1 MNLISN
7 IKEYTVS
14 ELNSSIKNI
23 IEKNFNLIKVR
34 GEISQT
40 NKHSSGHIYFTLKD
54 GNSSI
59 SSICWRSTVPRL
71 NIKIED
77 GISVIVKGRITTY
90 EIQSKYQIIIDQV
103 DYEGEGELLKILEKR
118 KKKLSLLGYFDN
130 KNKKLIPTIPS
141 RIGVITS
148 ETGAVIKDIIHR
160 VSERF
165 PLELLI
171 YPANVQGE
179 KSLKDLIDGI
189 NYFNNTLSTPDL
201 IIIARGGGSLEDL
214 MSFNEEE
221 LVKKISESKIP
232 IISAV
237 GHETDFTLCDLVADL
252 RAPTPT
258 AAAEIAVPDRKDLF
272 FKIKSS
278 YTLMSNILLKKIG
291 EKKLNLEVFTNKFPN
306 ITNLINNKYQSLDY
320 FEEKI
325 KDSLNIILKNSKL
338 KFFSKV
344 EKINKRILYQR
355 IEFLYEK
362 INTLNK
368 GIKIQLKNFIQSKK
382 TLITSSNRQLALLSY
397 KNILRRGF
405 SVITYNQELIKD
417 ENKINKGEIFE
428 VEFYKSKLK
437 AKKL

>member
-14 ELNSSIKNI
+14 ELNFSIKNI

-54 GNSSI
+54 GNSLI

-90 EIQSKYQIIIDQV
+90 ELQSKYQIIIDQV
-103 DYEGEGELLKILEKR
+103 DYEGEGALLKLLEQR

-130 KNKKLIPTIPS
+130 KNKKLMPKFPS

-165 PLELLI
+165 PLELVL

-221 LVKKISESKIP
+221 LVKKISDSKIP
-232 IISAV
+232 IVSAV

-272 FKIKSS
+272 YKVNSS
-278 YTLMSNILLKKIG
+278 STLMSNVLLKKIG

-306 ITNLINNKYQSLDY
+306 ISNLINNKYQNLDY

-325 KDSLNIILKNSKL
+325 KDSLNIVLKNSKI

-362 INTLNK
+362 INSLNK
-368 GIKIQLKNFIQSKK
+368 GIRIQLKNFIQSKK

-405 SVITYNQELIKD
+405 SVIKYNQELIKD
-417 ENKINKGEIFE
+417 ENQINKGEIFE

-437 AKKL
+437 AKKI

>member
-14 ELNSSIKNI
+14 ELNFSIKNI

-90 EIQSKYQIIIDQV
+90 ELQSKYQIIIDQV
-103 DYEGEGELLKILEKR
+103 DYEGEGALLKLLEQR

-130 KNKKLIPTIPS
+130 KNKKLIPKFPS

-165 PLELLI
+165 PLELVL

-179 KSLKDLIDGI
+179 KSLNDLIDGI

-221 LVKKISESKIP
+221 LVKNISESKIP

-272 FKIKSS
+272 FKINSS

-306 ITNLINNKYQSLDY
+306 ITNLINNKYQNLDY

-325 KDSLNIILKNSKL
+325 KDSLNIILKNSKI

-355 IEFLYEK
+355 IEYLYEK

-405 SVITYNQELIKD
+405 SVIKYNQELIKD
-417 ENKINKGEIFE
+417 ENQINKGEIFE

-437 AKKL
+437 AKKI

>member
-1 MNLISN
+1 MNVISN
-7 IKEYTVS
+7 IKEYSVS

-23 IEKNFNLIKVR
+23 MENNFNLIKVR

-90 EIQSKYQIIIDQV
+90 ELQSKYQIIIDQV
-103 DYEGEGELLKILEKR
+103 DYEGEGALLKLLEQR

-130 KNKKLIPTIPS
+130 KNKKLIPKFPS

-165 PLELLI
+165 PLELLL

-221 LVKKISESKIP
+221 LVKKIGESKIP

-272 FKIKSS
+272 FKINSS

-306 ITNLINNKYQSLDY
+306 ITNLINNKYQNLDY

-325 KDSLNIILKNSKL
+325 KDSLNIILKNSKI

-405 SVITYNQELIKD
+405 SVIKYNQELIKD
-417 ENKINKGEIFE
+417 EIQINKGEIFE

-437 AKKL
+437 AKKI

>member
-14 ELNSSIKNI
+14 ELNFSIKNI

-90 EIQSKYQIIIDQV
+90 ELQSKYQIIIDQV
-103 DYEGEGELLKILEKR
+103 DYEGEGALLKLLEQR

-130 KNKKLIPTIPS
+130 KNKKLIPKFPS

-165 PLELLI
+165 PLELVL

-189 NYFNNTLSTPDL
+189 NYFNNTFSTPDL

-221 LVKKISESKIP
+221 LVKNISESKIP

-272 FKIKSS
+272 FKINSS

-306 ITNLINNKYQSLDY
+306 ITNLINNKYQNLDY

-325 KDSLNIILKNSKL
+325 KDSLNIVLKNSKI

-362 INTLNK
+362 INSLNK

-405 SVITYNQELIKD
+405 SVIKYNQELIKD
-417 ENKINKGEIFE
+417 ENQINKGEIFE

-437 AKKL
+437 AKKI

>member
-14 ELNSSIKNI
+14 QLNSSIKNI
-23 IEKNFNLIKVR
+23 MEINFNLIKVR

-90 EIQSKYQIIIDQV
+90 ELQSKYQIIIDQV
-103 DYEGEGELLKILEKR
+103 DYEGEGALLKLLEQR

-130 KNKKLIPTIPS
+130 KNKKLIPKFPS

-160 VSERF
+160 FSERF
-165 PLELLI
+165 PIELVL

-272 FKIKSS
+272 FKINSS

-291 EKKLNLEVFTNKFPN
+291 EKKLNLEVSTNKFPN
-306 ITNLINNKYQSLDY
+306 ITNLINNKYQNLDY

-325 KDSLNIILKNSKL
+325 KDSLNIILKNSKI
-338 KFFSKV
+338 KFFTKV

-362 INTLNK
+362 INTINK

>member
-23 IEKNFNLIKVR
+23 IENNFNFIKVR

-90 EIQSKYQIIIDQV
+90 ELQSKYQIIIDQV
-103 DYEGEGELLKILEKR
+103 DYEGEGALLKLLEQR

-130 KNKKLIPTIPS
+130 KNKKLIPKFPS

-165 PLELLI
+165 PLELVL

-221 LVKKISESKIP
+221 LVKNISESKIP

-258 AAAEIAVPDRKDLF
+258 AAAEIAVPERKDLF
-272 FKIKSS
+272 FKINSS

-306 ITNLINNKYQSLDY
+306 ITNLINNKYQNLDY

-325 KDSLNIILKNSKL
+325 KDSLNIILKNSKI

-397 KNILRRGF
+397 KNILSRGF
-405 SVITYNQELIKD
+405 SVIKYNQKLIKD
-417 ENKINKGEIFE
+417 ENQINKGETFE

-437 AKKL
+437 AKKI

>member
-7 IKEYTVS
+7 IKEYSVS

-23 IEKNFNLIKVR
+23 MENNFNLIKVR

-338 KFFSKV
+338 KFFGKV

>member
-1 MNLISN
+1 MNVISN
-7 IKEYTVS
+7 IKEYSVS

-23 IEKNFNLIKVR
+23 MEHNFNLIKVR

-40 NKHSSGHIYFTLKD
+40 NKHSSGHIYFILKD

-90 EIQSKYQIIIDQV
+90 ELQSKYQIIIDQV
-103 DYEGEGELLKILEKR
+103 DYEGEGALLKLLEQR

-130 KNKKLIPTIPS
+130 KNKKLIPKFPS

-165 PLELLI
+165 PLEILL

-221 LVKKISESKIP
+221 LVKKIGESKIP

-272 FKIKSS
+272 FKINSS

-306 ITNLINNKYQSLDY
+306 ITNLINNKYQNLDY

-325 KDSLNIILKNSKL
+325 KDSLNIILKNSKI

-362 INTLNK
+362 INILNK

-405 SVITYNQELIKD
+405 SVIKYNQELIKD
-417 ENKINKGEIFE
+417 EIQINKGEIFE

-437 AKKL
+437 AKKI

>member
-23 IEKNFNLIKVR
+23 MENNFNLIKVR

-90 EIQSKYQIIIDQV
+90 ELQSKYQIIIDQV
-103 DYEGEGELLKILEKR
+103 DYEGEGALLKLLEQR

-130 KNKKLIPTIPS
+130 KKKKLMPKFPS

-165 PLELLI
+165 PLELVL

-272 FKIKSS
+272 FKINSS

-306 ITNLINNKYQSLDY
+306 ITNLINNKYQNLDY

-325 KDSLNIILKNSKL
+325 KDSLNIILKNSKI

-355 IEFLYEK
+355 IEFFYEK
-362 INTLNK
+362 INILNK

-405 SVITYNQELIKD
+405 SVIKYNQELIKD
-417 ENKINKGEIFE
+417 ENQINKGEIFE

-437 AKKL
+437 AKKI

>member
-23 IEKNFNLIKVR
+23 IENNFNFIKVR

-90 EIQSKYQIIIDQV
+90 ELQSKYQIIIDQV
-103 DYEGEGELLKILEKR
+103 DYEGEGALLKLLEQR

-130 KNKKLIPTIPS
+130 KNKKLIPKFPS

-165 PLELLI
+165 PLELVL

-221 LVKKISESKIP
+221 LVKNISESKIP

-258 AAAEIAVPDRKDLF
+258 AAAEIAVPERKDLF
-272 FKIKSS
+272 FKINSS

-306 ITNLINNKYQSLDY
+306 ITNLINNKYQNLDY

-325 KDSLNIILKNSKL
+325 KDSLNIILKNSKI

-405 SVITYNQELIKD
+405 SVIKYNQELIKD
-417 ENKINKGEIFE
+417 ENQINKGETFE

-437 AKKL
+437 AKKI

>member
-1 MNLISN
+1 MNVISN
-7 IKEYTVS
+7 IKEYSVS

-23 IEKNFNLIKVR
+23 MENNFNLIKVR

-40 NKHSSGHIYFTLKD
+40 NKHSSGHIYFILKD

-90 EIQSKYQIIIDQV
+90 ELQSKYQIIIDQV
-103 DYEGEGELLKILEKR
+103 DYEGEGALLKLLEQR

-130 KNKKLIPTIPS
+130 KNKKLIPKFPS

-165 PLELLI
+165 PLELLL

-201 IIIARGGGSLEDL
+201 IIIARGGGSLEDM

-272 FKIKSS
+272 FKINSS

-306 ITNLINNKYQSLDY
+306 ITNLINNKYQNLDY

-325 KDSLNIILKNSKL
+325 KDSLNIILKNSKI

-362 INTLNK
+362 INSLNK

-405 SVITYNQELIKD
+405 SVIKYNQELIKD
-417 ENKINKGEIFE
+417 EIQINKGEIFE

-437 AKKL
+437 AKKI

>member
-1 MNLISN
+1 MNVISN
-7 IKEYTVS
+7 IKEYSVS

-23 IEKNFNLIKVR
+23 MENNFNLIKVR

-40 NKHSSGHIYFTLKD
+40 NKHSSGHIYFILKD

-90 EIQSKYQIIIDQV
+90 ELQSKYQIIIDQV
-103 DYEGEGELLKILEKR
+103 DYEGEGALLKLLEQR

-130 KNKKLIPTIPS
+130 KNKKLIPKFPS

-165 PLELLI
+165 PLELLL

-221 LVKKISESKIP
+221 LVKKIGESKIP

-272 FKIKSS
+272 FKINSA

-306 ITNLINNKYQSLDY
+306 ITNLINNKYQNLDY

-325 KDSLNIILKNSKL
+325 KDSLNIILKNSKI

-362 INTLNK
+362 INILNK

-405 SVITYNQELIKD
+405 SVIKYNQELIKD
-417 ENKINKGEIFE
+417 EIQINKGEIFE

-437 AKKL
+437 AKKI

>member
-7 IKEYTVS
+7 IKEYSVS

-23 IEKNFNLIKVR
+23 MENNFNLIKVR

-90 EIQSKYQIIIDQV
+90 ELQSKYQIIIDQV
-103 DYEGEGELLKILEKR
+103 DYEGEGALLKLLEQR

-130 KNKKLIPTIPS
+130 KNKKLIPKFPS

-160 VSERF
+160 FSERF
-165 PLELLI
+165 PIELVL

-189 NYFNNTLSTPDL
+189 NYFNSTLSTPDL

-272 FKIKSS
+272 FKINSS
-278 YTLMSNILLKKIG
+278 FTLMSNILLKKIG

-306 ITNLINNKYQSLDY
+306 ITNLINNKYQNLDY

-325 KDSLNIILKNSKL
+325 KDSLNIILKNSKI
-338 KFFSKV
+338 KFYSKV

-368 GIKIQLKNFIQSKK
+368 GIKIQLKNLIQSKK
-382 TLITSSNRQLALLSY
+382 TLMNSSNRQLALLSY

-405 SVITYNQELIKD
+405 SVIKSNQRLIKD
-417 ENKINKGEIFE
+417 ENQINKGEIFE

>member
-1 MNLISN
+1 MNVISN
-7 IKEYTVS
+7 IKEYSVS

-23 IEKNFNLIKVR
+23 MEHNFNLIKVR

-40 NKHSSGHIYFTLKD
+40 NKHSSGHIYFILKD

-90 EIQSKYQIIIDQV
+90 ELQSKYQIIIDQV
-103 DYEGEGELLKILEKR
+103 DYEGEGALLKLLEQR

-130 KNKKLIPTIPS
+130 KNKKLIPKFPS

-165 PLELLI
+165 PLELLL

-221 LVKKISESKIP
+221 LVKKIGESKIP

-272 FKIKSS
+272 FKINSA

-306 ITNLINNKYQSLDY
+306 ITNLINNKYQNLDY

-325 KDSLNIILKNSKL
+325 KDSLNIILKNSKI

-405 SVITYNQELIKD
+405 SVIKYNQELIKD
-417 ENKINKGEIFE
+417 EIQINKGEIFE

-437 AKKL
+437 AKKI

>member
-1 MNLISN
+1 MNVISN
-7 IKEYTVS
+7 IKEYSVS

-23 IEKNFNLIKVR
+23 MEHNFNLIKVR

-40 NKHSSGHIYFTLKD
+40 NKHSSGHIYFILKD

-90 EIQSKYQIIIDQV
+90 ELQSKYQIIIDQV
-103 DYEGEGELLKILEKR
+103 DYEGEGALLKLLEQR

-130 KNKKLIPTIPS
+130 KNKKLIPKFPS

-165 PLELLI
+165 PLELLL

-221 LVKKISESKIP
+221 LVKKIGESKIP

-272 FKIKSS
+272 FKINSS

-306 ITNLINNKYQSLDY
+306 ITNLINNKYQNLDY

-325 KDSLNIILKNSKL
+325 KDSLNIILKNSKI

-405 SVITYNQELIKD
+405 SVIKYNQELIKD
-417 ENKINKGEIFE
+417 EIQINKGEIFE

-437 AKKL
+437 AKKI

>member
-7 IKEYTVS
+7 IKEYSVS

-23 IEKNFNLIKVR
+23 MENNFNLIKVR

-90 EIQSKYQIIIDQV
+90 ELQSKYQIIIDQV
-103 DYEGEGELLKILEKR
+103 DYEGEGALLKLLEQR

-130 KNKKLIPTIPS
+130 KNKKLIPKFPS

-165 PLELLI
+165 PLELVL

-189 NYFNNTLSTPDL
+189 NYFNNTLSTPNL

-272 FKIKSS
+272 FKINSS
-278 YTLMSNILLKKIG
+278 FTLMSNILLKKIG

-306 ITNLINNKYQSLDY
+306 ITNLINNKYQNLDY

-325 KDSLNIILKNSKL
+325 KDSLNIILKNSKI
-338 KFFSKV
+338 KFYSKV

-405 SVITYNQELIKD
+405 SVIKYNQELIKD
-417 ENKINKGEIFE
+417 ENQINKGEIFE

>member
-1 MNLISN
+1 MNVISN
-7 IKEYTVS
+7 IKEYSVS

-23 IEKNFNLIKVR
+23 MEHNFNLIKVR

-40 NKHSSGHIYFTLKD
+40 NKHSSGHIYFILKD

-90 EIQSKYQIIIDQV
+90 ELQSKYQIIIDQV
-103 DYEGEGELLKILEKR
+103 DYEGEGALLKLLEQR

-130 KNKKLIPTIPS
+130 KNKKLIPKFPS

-165 PLELLI
+165 PLELLL

-221 LVKKISESKIP
+221 LVKKIGESKIP

-272 FKIKSS
+272 FKINSS

-306 ITNLINNKYQSLDY
+306 ITNLINNKYQNLDY

-325 KDSLNIILKNSKL
+325 KDSLNIILKNSKI

-362 INTLNK
+362 INILNK

-405 SVITYNQELIKD
+405 SVIKYNQELIKD
-417 ENKINKGEIFE
+417 EIQINKGEIFE

-437 AKKL
+437 AKKI

>member
-1 MNLISN
+1 MNVISN
-7 IKEYTVS
+7 IKEYSVS

-23 IEKNFNLIKVR
+23 MENNFNLIKVR

-40 NKHSSGHIYFTLKD
+40 NKHSSGHIYFILKD

-90 EIQSKYQIIIDQV
+90 ELQSKYQIIIDQV
-103 DYEGEGELLKILEKR
+103 DYEGEGALLKLLEQR

-130 KNKKLIPTIPS
+130 KNKKLIPKFPS

-165 PLELLI
+165 PLEILL

-221 LVKKISESKIP
+221 LVKKIGESKIP

-272 FKIKSS
+272 FKINSA

-306 ITNLINNKYQSLDY
+306 ITNLINNKYQNLDY

-325 KDSLNIILKNSKL
+325 KDSLNIILKNSKI

-405 SVITYNQELIKD
+405 SVIKYNQELIKD
-417 ENKINKGEIFE
+417 EIQINKGEIFE

-437 AKKL
+437 AKKI

>member
-7 IKEYTVS
+7 IKEYSVS

-23 IEKNFNLIKVR
+23 MENNFNLIKVR

-40 NKHSSGHIYFTLKD
+40 NKHSSGHIYFILKD

-90 EIQSKYQIIIDQV
+90 ELQSKYQIIIDQV
-103 DYEGEGELLKILEKR
+103 DYEGEGALLKLLEQR

-130 KNKKLIPTIPS
+130 KNKKLIPKFPS

-165 PLELLI
+165 PLEILL

-221 LVKKISESKIP
+221 LVKKIGESKIP

-272 FKIKSS
+272 FKINSS

-306 ITNLINNKYQSLDY
+306 ITNLINNKYQNLDY

-325 KDSLNIILKNSKL
+325 KDSLNIILKNSKI

-368 GIKIQLKNFIQSKK
+368 GIKIHLKNFIQSKK

-405 SVITYNQELIKD
+405 SVIKYNQELIKD
-417 ENKINKGEIFE
+417 EIQINKGEIFE

-437 AKKL
+437 AKKI

>member
-23 IEKNFNLIKVR
+23 MENNFNLIKVR

-90 EIQSKYQIIIDQV
+90 ELQSKYQIIIDQV
-103 DYEGEGELLKILEKR
+103 DYEGEGALLKLLEQR

-130 KNKKLIPTIPS
+130 KNKKLIPKFPS

-165 PLELLI
+165 PLELVL

-272 FKIKSS
+272 FKINSS

-306 ITNLINNKYQSLDY
+306 ITNLINNKYQNLDY

-325 KDSLNIILKNSKL
+325 KDSLNIILKNSKI

-405 SVITYNQELIKD
+405 SVIKYNQELIKD
-417 ENKINKGEIFE
+417 ENQINKGEIFE

-437 AKKL
+437 AKKI

>member
-23 IEKNFNLIKVR
+23 MENNFNLIKVR

-54 GNSSI
+54 GNSLI

-90 EIQSKYQIIIDQV
+90 ELQSKYQIIIDQV
-103 DYEGEGELLKILEKR
+103 DYEGEGALLKLLEQR

-130 KNKKLIPTIPS
+130 KNKKLIPKFPS

-165 PLELLI
+165 PLELVL

-189 NYFNNTLSTPDL
+189 NYFNNTLSTPNL

-232 IISAV
+232 IVSAV

-272 FKIKSS
+272 FKINSS

-306 ITNLINNKYQSLDY
+306 ITNLINNKYQNLDY

-325 KDSLNIILKNSKL
+325 KDSLNIVLKNSKI

-362 INTLNK
+362 INSLNK

-405 SVITYNQELIKD
+405 SVIKYNQELIKD
-417 ENKINKGEIFE
+417 ENQINKGEIFE

-437 AKKL
+437 AKKI

>member
-1 MNLISN
+1 MNVISN
-7 IKEYTVS
+7 IKEYSVS

-23 IEKNFNLIKVR
+23 MENNFNLIKVR

-40 NKHSSGHIYFTLKD
+40 NKHSSGHIYFILKD

-90 EIQSKYQIIIDQV
+90 ELQSKYQIIIDQV
-103 DYEGEGELLKILEKR
+103 DYEGEGALLKLLEQR

-130 KNKKLIPTIPS
+130 KNKKLIPKFPS

-165 PLELLI
+165 PLEILL

-221 LVKKISESKIP
+221 LVKKIGESKIP

-272 FKIKSS
+272 FKINSS

-306 ITNLINNKYQSLDY
+306 ITNLINNKYQNLDY

-325 KDSLNIILKNSKL
+325 KDSLNIILKNSKI

-362 INTLNK
+362 INILNK

-405 SVITYNQELIKD
+405 SVIKYNQELIKD
-417 ENKINKGEIFE
+417 EIQINKGEIFE

-437 AKKL
+437 AKKI

>member
-1 MNLISN
+1 MNVISN
-7 IKEYTVS
+7 IKEYSVS

-23 IEKNFNLIKVR
+23 MENNFNLIKVR

-40 NKHSSGHIYFTLKD
+40 NKHSSGHIYFILKD

-90 EIQSKYQIIIDQV
+90 ELQSKYQIIIDQV
-103 DYEGEGELLKILEKR
+103 DYEGEGALLKLLEQR

-130 KNKKLIPTIPS
+130 KNKKLIPKFPS

-165 PLELLI
+165 PLELLL

-221 LVKKISESKIP
+221 LVKKIGESKIP

-272 FKIKSS
+272 FKINSS

-291 EKKLNLEVFTNKFPN
+291 EKKLNLEVSTNKFPN
-306 ITNLINNKYQSLDY
+306 ITNLINNKYQNLDY

-325 KDSLNIILKNSKL
+325 KDSLNIILKNSKI

-362 INTLNK
+362 INVLNK

-382 TLITSSNRQLALLSY
+382 TLITYSNRQLALLSY

-405 SVITYNQELIKD
+405 SVIKYNQELIKD
-417 ENKINKGEIFE
+417 EIQINKGEIFE

-437 AKKL
+437 AKKI

>member
-23 IEKNFNLIKVR
+23 MENNFNLIKVR

-90 EIQSKYQIIIDQV
+90 ELQSKYQIIIDQV
-103 DYEGEGELLKILEKR
+103 DYEGEGALLKLLEQR

-130 KNKKLIPTIPS
+130 KNKKLIPKFPS

-165 PLELLI
+165 PLELVL

-179 KSLKDLIDGI
+179 KVLKDLIDGI

-221 LVKKISESKIP
+221 LVKNISESKIP

-258 AAAEIAVPDRKDLF
+258 AAAEIAVPERKDLF
-272 FKIKSS
+272 FKINSS

-306 ITNLINNKYQSLDY
+306 ITNLINNKYQNLDY

-325 KDSLNIILKNSKL
+325 KDSLNIILKNSKI

-405 SVITYNQELIKD
+405 SVIKYNQELIKD
-417 ENKINKGEIFE
+417 ENQINKGEIFE

-437 AKKL
+437 AKKI

>member
-23 IEKNFNLIKVR
+23 MENNFNLIKVR

-90 EIQSKYQIIIDQV
+90 ELQSKYQIIIDQV
-103 DYEGEGELLKILEKR
+103 DYEGEGALLKILEQR

-130 KNKKLIPTIPS
+130 KNKKLIPKFPS

-165 PLELLI
+165 PLELVL

-189 NYFNNTLSTPDL
+189 NYFNNTLSTPNL

-258 AAAEIAVPDRKDLF
+258 AAAEIAVPERKDLF
-272 FKIKSS
+272 FKINSS

-306 ITNLINNKYQSLDY
+306 FTNLINNKYQNLDY

-325 KDSLNIILKNSKL
+325 KDSLNIILKNSKI

-405 SVITYNQELIKD
+405 SVIKYNQKLIKD
-417 ENKINKGEIFE
+417 ENQINKGETFE

-437 AKKL
+437 AKKI

>member
-23 IEKNFNLIKVR
+23 MENNFNLIKVR

-54 GNSSI
+54 GNSLI

-90 EIQSKYQIIIDQV
+90 ELQSKYQIIIDQV
-103 DYEGEGELLKILEKR
+103 DYEGEGALLKLLEQR

-130 KNKKLIPTIPS
+130 KNKKLIPKFPS

-165 PLELLI
+165 PLELVL

-237 GHETDFTLCDLVADL
+237 GHETDFTLCDLAADL

-258 AAAEIAVPDRKDLF
+258 AAAEIAVPERKDLF
-272 FKIKSS
+272 FKINSS

-306 ITNLINNKYQSLDY
+306 IINLINNKYQNLDY

-325 KDSLNIILKNSKL
+325 KDSLNIILKNAKI
-338 KFFSKV
+338 KFYGKV
-344 EKINKRILYQR
+344 EKINKRTLYQR

-405 SVITYNQELIKD
+405 SVIKYNQELIKD
-417 ENKINKGEIFE
+417 ENQINKGEIFE

-437 AKKL
+437 AKKI

>member
-23 IEKNFNLIKVR
+23 MENNFNLIKVR

-90 EIQSKYQIIIDQV
+90 ELQSKYQIIIDQV
-103 DYEGEGELLKILEKR
+103 DYEGEGALLKLLEQR

-130 KNKKLIPTIPS
+130 KNKKLIPKFPS

-165 PLELLI
+165 PLELVL

-221 LVKKISESKIP
+221 LVKNISESKIP

-258 AAAEIAVPDRKDLF
+258 AAGEIAVPDRKDLF
-272 FKIKSS
+272 FKINSS
-278 YTLMSNILLKKIG
+278 NTLISNILLKKIG

-306 ITNLINNKYQSLDY
+306 ITNLINNKYQNLDY
-320 FEEKI
+320 LEEKI
-325 KDSLNIILKNSKL
+325 KDSLNIILKNSKI
-338 KFFSKV
+338 KFYSKV

-405 SVITYNQELIKD
+405 SVIKYNQELIKD
-417 ENKINKGEIFE
+417 ENQINKGETFE

-437 AKKL
+437 AKKI

>member
-1 MNLISN
+1 MNVISN
-7 IKEYTVS
+7 IKEYSVS

-23 IEKNFNLIKVR
+23 MENNFNLIKVR

-40 NKHSSGHIYFTLKD
+40 NKHSSGHIYFILKD

-90 EIQSKYQIIIDQV
+90 ELQSKYQIIIDQV
-103 DYEGEGELLKILEKR
+103 DYEGEGALLKLLEQR

-130 KNKKLIPTIPS
+130 KNKKLIPKFPS

-165 PLELLI
+165 PLELLL

-221 LVKKISESKIP
+221 LVKKIGESKIP

-272 FKIKSS
+272 FKINSA

-306 ITNLINNKYQSLDY
+306 ITNLINNKYQNLDY

-325 KDSLNIILKNSKL
+325 KDSLNIILKNSKI

-368 GIKIQLKNFIQSKK
+368 GIKIHLKNFIQSKK

-405 SVITYNQELIKD
+405 SVIKYNQELIKD
-417 ENKINKGEIFE
+417 EIQINKGEIFE

-437 AKKL
+437 AKKI

>member
-1 MNLISN
+1 MNVISN
-7 IKEYTVS
+7 IKEYSVS

-23 IEKNFNLIKVR
+23 MENNFNLIKVR

-40 NKHSSGHIYFTLKD
+40 NKHSSGHIYFILKD

-90 EIQSKYQIIIDQV
+90 ELQSKYQIIIDQV
-103 DYEGEGELLKILEKR
+103 DYEGEGALLKLLEQR

-130 KNKKLIPTIPS
+130 KNKKLIPKFPS

-165 PLELLI
+165 PLELLL

-221 LVKKISESKIP
+221 LVKKIGESKIP

-272 FKIKSS
+272 FKINSS

-306 ITNLINNKYQSLDY
+306 ITNLINNKYQNLDY

-325 KDSLNIILKNSKL
+325 KDSLNIILKNSKI

-397 KNILRRGF
+397 KNILKRGF
-405 SVITYNQELIKD
+405 SVIKYNQELIKD
-417 ENKINKGEIFE
+417 EIQINKGEIFE

-437 AKKL
+437 AKKI

>member
-23 IEKNFNLIKVR
+23 IENNFNFIKVR

-54 GNSSI
+54 GISSI

-90 EIQSKYQIIIDQV
+90 ELQSKYQIIIDQV
-103 DYEGEGELLKILEKR
+103 DYEGEGALLKLLEQR

-130 KNKKLIPTIPS
+130 KNKKLIPKFPS

-165 PLELLI
+165 PLELVL

-272 FKIKSS
+272 FKINSS
-278 YTLMSNILLKKIG
+278 NTLMSNILLKKIG

-306 ITNLINNKYQSLDY
+306 ITNLINNKYQNLDY

-325 KDSLNIILKNSKL
+325 KDSLNIILKNSKI

-405 SVITYNQELIKD
+405 SVIKYNQELIKD
-417 ENKINKGEIFE
+417 ENQINKGEIFE

-437 AKKL
+437 AKKI

>member
-7 IKEYTVS
+7 IKEYSVS

-23 IEKNFNLIKVR
+23 MENNFNLIKVR

-40 NKHSSGHIYFTLKD
+40 NKHSSGHIYFILKD

-90 EIQSKYQIIIDQV
+90 ELQSKYQIIIDQV
-103 DYEGEGELLKILEKR
+103 DYEGEGALLKLLEQR

-130 KNKKLIPTIPS
+130 KNKKRIPKFPS

-165 PLELLI
+165 PLELVL

-221 LVKKISESKIP
+221 LVKNISESKIP

-258 AAAEIAVPDRKDLF
+258 AAAEIAVPERKDLF
-272 FKIKSS
+272 FKINSS

-306 ITNLINNKYQSLDY
+306 ITNFINSKYQNLDY

-325 KDSLNIILKNSKL
+325 KDSLNIILKNSKI

-362 INTLNK
+362 INILNK
-368 GIKIQLKNFIQSKK
+368 GIRIQLKNFIQSKK

-405 SVITYNQELIKD
+405 SVIKYNQELIID
-417 ENKINKGEIFE
+417 ENQINKGEIFE

-437 AKKL
+437 AKKI

>member
-23 IEKNFNLIKVR
+23 MENNFNLIKVR

-90 EIQSKYQIIIDQV
+90 ELQSKYQIIIDQV
-103 DYEGEGELLKILEKR
+103 DYEGEGALLKLLEQR

-130 KNKKLIPTIPS
+130 KNKKLIPKFPS

-165 PLELLI
+165 PLELVL

-221 LVKKISESKIP
+221 LVKNISESKIP

-258 AAAEIAVPDRKDLF
+258 AAAEIAVPERKDLF
-272 FKIKSS
+272 FKINSS

>member
-23 IEKNFNLIKVR
+23 MEINFNLIKVR

-103 DYEGEGELLKILEKR
+103 DYEGEGALLKLLEQR

-130 KNKKLIPTIPS
+130 KNKKLIPKFPS

-165 PLELLI
+165 PLELVL

-272 FKIKSS
+272 FKINSS

-306 ITNLINNKYQSLDY
+306 ITNLINNKYQNLDY

-325 KDSLNIILKNSKL
+325 KDSLNIILKNSKI

-405 SVITYNQELIKD
+405 SVIKYNQELIKD
-417 ENKINKGEIFE
+417 ENQINKGEIFE

-437 AKKL
+437 AKKI

>member
-23 IEKNFNLIKVR
+23 MEITFNSIKVR

-90 EIQSKYQIIIDQV
+90 ELQSKYQIIIDQV
-103 DYEGEGELLKILEKR
+103 DYEGEGALLKLLEQR

-130 KNKKLIPTIPS
+130 KNKKLMPKFPS

-160 VSERF
+160 FSERF
-165 PLELLI
+165 PIELVL

-272 FKIKSS
+272 FKINSS

-291 EKKLNLEVFTNKFPN
+291 EKKLNLEVSTNKFPN
-306 ITNLINNKYQSLDY
+306 ITNLINNKYQNLDY

-325 KDSLNIILKNSKL
+325 KDSLNIILKNSKI

-362 INTLNK
+362 INVLNK

-405 SVITYNQELIKD
+405 SVIKYNQELIKD
-417 ENKINKGEIFE
+417 ENQINKGEIFD

-437 AKKL
+437 AKKI

>member
-23 IEKNFNLIKVR
+23 MEKNFNIIKVR

-54 GNSSI
+54 GNSII

-90 EIQSKYQIIIDQV
+90 ELQSKYQIIIDQV
-103 DYEGEGELLKILEKR
+103 DYEGEGELLKILEQR
-118 KKKLSLLGYFDN
+118 KKKLSLLGYFDS
-130 KNKKLIPTIPS
+130 KNKKIIPKIPS

-165 PLELLI
+165 PLEILL

-179 KSLKDLIDGI
+179 KSLKDLVSGI
-189 NYFNNTLSTPDL
+189 NYFNNAMPTPDL

-221 LVKKISESKIP
+221 LVKKISESNIP

-258 AAAEIAVPDRKDLF
+258 AAAEIAVPERKDL
-272 FKIKSS
+272 S
-278 YTLMSNILLKKIG
+278 YKANSYFTLMSNILLKKIS
-291 EKKLNLEVFTNKFPN
+291 EKKLNLEILATKFPN
-306 ITNLINNKYQSLDY
+306 ITNLINSNYQSLDF
-320 FEEKI
+320 FEVKI
-325 KDSLNIILKNSKL
+325 KDSLDIILKNSKI
-338 KFFSKV
+338 KYFREV
-344 EKINKRILYQR
+344 EKLNKRILYQR
-355 IEFLYEK
+355 IEFFYEK
-362 INTLNK
+362 ISVLNK
-368 GIKIQLKNFIQSKK
+368 SIKIQLNNLVQSKK
-382 TLITSSNRQLALLSY
+382 SLITSSSRQLALLSY

-405 SVITYNQELIKD
+405 SVIKYNQTLIKD
-417 ENKINKGEIFE
+417 ENQIDKGEIFE
-428 VEFYKSKLK
+428 VEFYKSKLR
-437 AKKL
+437 AKKI